1 MYRTAQKLEA
11 IKGEGNILKTSQKKG
26 MTAYD
31 LAFVG
36 VMAAIIYVVT
46 MFRIPVGQSK
56 IHLANAMCLLS
67 GLLFGPVTGGLAS
80 GIGSALYDALAGGY
94 DIVNVLITFVSKM
107 AMTVVCGLIA
117 GTWRKK
123 TDKSQITKRSV
134 RIIIACVAGAL
145 TYVALYVLKTWIFQ
159 QFVYHYAA
167 EVVKETVIAKTIP
180 SLINA
185 AAAVIVAPLLYV
197 PLKSILKSI
206 R

>member
-1 MYRTAQKLEA
+1 MCTEKYCKKDSE
-11 IKGEGNILKTSQKKG
+11 EGSQVKMFRKKG
-26 MTAYD
+26 MSAYD
-31 LAFVG
+31 LAFIG

-67 GLLFGPVTGGLAS
+67 GLLFGPVAGGLAS

-94 DIVNVLITFVSKM
+94 DIINVLITFVSKM
-107 AMTVVCGLIA
+107 AMTVVCALIA
-117 GTWRKK
+117 GTTRS
-123 TDKSQITKRSV
+123 KSQGG
-134 RIIIACVAGAL
+134 RIIAGCIAGAL

-167 EVVKETVIAKTIP
+167 EVVTETVIAKAIP

-197 PLKSILKSI
+197 PLKNILKNV

>member
-1 MYRTAQKLEA
+1 M
-11 IKGEGNILKTSQKKG
+11 KTSRKKG
-26 MTAYD
+26 MSAYD
-31 LAFVG
+31 LAFIG

-67 GLLFGPVTGGLAS
+67 GLLFGPVAGGLAS

-94 DIVNVLITFVSKM
+94 DIINVLITFVSKM
-107 AMTVVCGLIA
+107 AMTVVCALIA
-117 GTWRKK
+117 GTTRS
-123 TDKSQITKRSV
+123 KSQGW
-134 RIIIACVAGAL
+134 RIIAGCIAGAL

-167 EVVKETVIAKTIP
+167 EVVTETVIAKAIP

-197 PLKSILKSI
+197 PLKNILKNV

>member
-1 MYRTAQKLEA
+1 MKMFR
-11 IKGEGNILKTSQKKG
+11 KKG
-26 MTAYD
+26 MSAYD
-31 LAFVG
+31 LAFIG

-67 GLLFGPVTGGLAS
+67 GLLFGPVAGGLAS

-94 DIVNVLITFVSKM
+94 DIINVLITFVSKM
-107 AMTVVCGLIA
+107 AMTVVCALIA
-117 GTWRKK
+117 GTTRS
-123 TDKSQITKRSV
+123 KSQGW
-134 RIIIACVAGAL
+134 RIIAGCIAGAL

-167 EVVKETVIAKTIP
+167 EVVTETVIAKAIP

-197 PLKSILKSI
+197 PLKNILKNV

>member
-1 MYRTAQKLEA
+1 M
-11 IKGEGNILKTSQKKG
+11 S
-26 MTAYD
+26 AYD
-31 LAFVG
+31 LAFIG

-67 GLLFGPVTGGLAS
+67 GLLFGPVAGGLAS

-94 DIVNVLITFVSKM
+94 DIINVLITFVSKM
-107 AMTVVCGLIA
+107 AMTVVCALIA
-117 GTWRKK
+117 GTTRS
-123 TDKSQITKRSV
+123 KSQGW
-134 RIIIACVAGAL
+134 RIIAGCIAGAL

-159 QFVYHYAA
+159 QFVSHYAA
-167 EVVKETVIAKTIP
+167 EVVTETVIAKAIP

-197 PLKSILKSI
+197 PLKNILKNV

>member
-1 MYRTAQKLEA
+1 M
-11 IKGEGNILKTSQKKG
+11 KTSRKKG
-26 MTAYD
+26 MSAYD
-31 LAFVG
+31 LAFIG

-67 GLLFGPVTGGLAS
+67 GLLFGPVAGGLAS

-94 DIVNVLITFVSKM
+94 DIINVLITFVSKM
-107 AMTVVCGLIA
+107 AMTVVCALIA
-117 GTWRKK
+117 GTTRSR
-123 TDKSQITKRSV
+123 SQGW
-134 RIIIACVAGAL
+134 RIIVGCIAGAL

-167 EVVKETVIAKTIP
+167 EVVTETVIAKAIP

-197 PLKSILKSI
+197 PLKNILKNV

>member
-1 MYRTAQKLEA
+1 MLDG
-11 IKGEGNILKTSQKKG
+11 IKYIPGDGNALKTNQKKG

-67 GLLFGPVTGGLAS
+67 GLLFGPVAGGLAS
-80 GIGSALYDALAGGY
+80 GIGSALYDALTGGY

-117 GTWRKK
+117 GTWRK

-134 RIIIACVAGAL
+134 RIIIACIAGAL

-167 EVVKETVIAKTIP
+167 EVVKETIIAKTIP

>member
-1 MYRTAQKLEA
+1 MKA
-11 IKGEGNILKTSQKKG
+11 NQKKG

-31 LAFVG
+31 LAFIG

-67 GLLFGPVTGGLAS
+67 GLLFGPVAGGLAA

-94 DIVNVLITFVSKM
+94 DIVNVMITFVSKM
-107 AMTVVCGLIA
+107 AMAVVCALIA
-117 GTWRKK
+117 GTWRKNEH
-123 TDKSQITKRSV
+123 SQTVRRSA
-134 RIIIACVAGAL
+134 RIVVACIAGAL

-159 QFVYHYAA
+159 QFVYHYAPD
-167 EVVKETVIAKTIP
+167 VVLETVIAKAIP

-197 PLKSILKSI
+197 PLKSILKNL

>member
-1 MYRTAQKLEA
+1 M
-11 IKGEGNILKTSQKKG
+11 KTSRKKG
-26 MTAYD
+26 MSAYD
-31 LAFVG
+31 LAFIG

-67 GLLFGPVTGGLAS
+67 GLLFGPVAGGLAS

-94 DIVNVLITFVSKM
+94 DIINVLITFVSKM
-107 AMTVVCGLIA
+107 AMTVVCALIA
-117 GTWRKK
+117 GTTRSR
-123 TDKSQITKRSV
+123 SQGG
-134 RIIIACVAGAL
+134 RIIAGCIAGAL

-167 EVVKETVIAKTIP
+167 EVVTETVIAKAIP

-197 PLKSILKSI
+197 PLKNILKNV

>member
-1 MYRTAQKLEA
+1 M
-11 IKGEGNILKTSQKKG
+11 S
-26 MTAYD
+26 AYD
-31 LAFVG
+31 LAFIG

-67 GLLFGPVTGGLAS
+67 GLLFGPVAGGLAS

-94 DIVNVLITFVSKM
+94 DIINVLITFVSKM
-107 AMTVVCGLIA
+107 AMTVVCALIA
-117 GTWRKK
+117 GTTRS
-123 TDKSQITKRSV
+123 KSHGW
-134 RIIIACVAGAL
+134 RIIAGCIAGAL

-167 EVVKETVIAKTIP
+167 EVVTETVIAKAIP

-197 PLKSILKSI
+197 PLKNILKNV

>member
-1 MYRTAQKLEA
+1 M
-11 IKGEGNILKTSQKKG
+11 S
-26 MTAYD
+26 AYD
-31 LAFVG
+31 LAFIG

-67 GLLFGPVTGGLAS
+67 GLLFGPVAGGLAS

-94 DIVNVLITFVSKM
+94 DIINVLITFVSKM
-107 AMTVVCGLIA
+107 AMTVVCALIA
-117 GTWRKK
+117 GTTRS
-123 TDKSQITKRSV
+123 KSQGW
-134 RIIIACVAGAL
+134 RIIAGCIAGAL

-167 EVVKETVIAKTIP
+167 EVVTETVIAKAIP

-197 PLKSILKSI
+197 PLKNILKNV